1 MSLLETFTQEEKL
14 ALQEYGL
21 PYEKPSQLAD
31 SFVLGVRHQK
41 KQTISFEDFVAQHEG
56 IQLIMEEYGLK
67 VDLIKQSF
75 EKELISL
82 IELSKYS
89 RKLEKL

>member
-1 MSLLETFTQEEKL
+1 MSLLETFTEEEKL
-14 ALQEYGL
+14 ALQEHGL
-21 PYEKPSQLAD
+21 SYEKPSQLAD
-31 SFVLGVRHQK
+31 SFILGVRHQK
-41 KQTISFEDFVAQHEG
+41 KKPVSFEDFVAQHEG
-56 IQLIMEEYGLK
+56 IQLIMEEYGLR
-67 VDLIKQSF
+67 VYLIKQSF